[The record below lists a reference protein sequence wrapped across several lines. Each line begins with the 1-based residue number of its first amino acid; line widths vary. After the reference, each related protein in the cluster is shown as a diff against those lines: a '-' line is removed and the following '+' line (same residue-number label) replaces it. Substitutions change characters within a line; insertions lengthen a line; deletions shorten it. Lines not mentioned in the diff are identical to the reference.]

1 VGTVDSTRFLIVSD
15 IHSNLTALKRVIE
28 DTGGFDAAI
37 CAGDAVGYG
46 PEPGECVE
54 TLKKMGVRAVSGNHD
69 VGVVNGE
76 GTTHFNVHAAA
87 AIDVNRRLLD
97 QTQLEWLRRL
107 RKSLEMNIEGINVS
121 VFHGSPDR
129 PIWEYVYPSDA
140 MLRAAEFFEATGADL
155 LILGHTHVPF
165 VHRLN
170 GRALMNPG
178 SVGQPRD
185 GDPRASYALADL
197 TEGGFEVSLRRVEYD
212 IDETVSKMH
221 GLRLPASLA
230 NRLYLGR

>member
-1 VGTVDSTRFLIVSD
+1 VETVDSTRLLIVSD
-15 IHSNLTALKRVIE
+15 IHSNLTALERVIE
-28 DTGGFDAAI
+28 DVGGFDAAI
-37 CAGDAVGYG
+37 CAGDTVGYG

-54 TLKKMGVRAVSGNHD
+54 TLKKMDVRAVSGNHD
-69 VGVVNGE
+69 VGVVTGE

-87 AIDVNRRLLD
+87 AVDVNRRLLD
-97 QTQLEWLRRL
+97 QAQLIWLGRL
-107 RKSLEMNIEGINVS
+107 RKSLEMNIEGVNVS
-121 VFHGSPDR
+121 VFHGSPSH
-129 PIWEYVYPSDA
+129 PIWEYVYPSEA

-165 VHRLN
+165 VHRFN
-170 GRALMNPG
+170 GRALVNPG

-185 GDPRASYALADL
+185 GNPRASYTLVDL
-197 TEGGFEVSLRRVEYD
+197 NEGSFEISHRRVEYD

-221 GLRLPASLA
+221 GLRLPTSLA